1 MQYVAHDT
9 FSLRPKGIYAY
20 AFLVC
25 RIAQIICLA
34 ISAGLSGNLLSITSR
49 GHQTAP
55 ANLIVVII
63 LTGIALVW
71 VLVSSTGYSTRYLPY
86 PKTLSLDL
94 LFLIPFVTMAAILG
108 LPMAEANCAVVARNG
123 RFEITAP
130 HGSSVGKVSF
140 PSDGRASCTKL
151 FAVWVL
157 LVVISALFTISAL
170 SVGFLHLGKKQS
182 EKENFPGRIEPG
194 EGSNRAGYAQGM
206 SEPHGGRFN
215 PASSAQPGGFEA
227 GGNYSSIRP
236 SVSED
241 RLDLNRPVTVA
252 PDGPAYAGT
261 GGDGWIRAE
270 LAGMGQAK
278 TSSADGRL
286 RREQIYSGETKSS
299 TASKHSAMPFASL
312 RSQATSFGKAP
323 TGNRFASGDEAV
335 EGKTNILPGSYYQDE
350 SRRSDSERQL
360 SDAEPVALRSRL
372 ADLEDVPGVPL
383 NGYGLPRC
391 LRASLIPKP
400 SALGDNGKSGRK
412 RMNEKSAESGWWGAL
427 ASVIFEPQAE
437 YNRSN
442 VL

>member
-34 ISAGLSGNLLSITSR
+34 ISTGLSGNLLSITSR

-71 VLVSSTGYSTRYLPY
+71 VIVSSTGYSTRYLPY

-157 LVVISALFTISAL
+157 LVVISALFTVSAL

-194 EGSNRAGYAQGM
+194 EGSSRARYAQGM

-252 PDGPAYAGT
+252 PDGPSYAGT
-261 GGDGWIRAE
+261 GGIHA
-270 LAGMGQAK
+270 
-278 TSSADGRL
+278 
-286 RREQIYSGETKSS
+286 GETKSS

-323 TGNRFASGDEAV
+323 TGNRLASGDEAV
-335 EGKTNILPGSYYQDE
+335 EGKTATLPGSYYQDE

-383 NGYGLPRC
+383 NGYGSPRC
-391 LRASLIPKP
+391 LRPSLIPKP
-400 SALGDNGKSGRK
+400 LALGGNGKSGRK
-412 RMNEKSAESGWWGAL
+412 RVNEKSAGSGWWGAL